1 MFENRIRGR
10 VVIEFTQAPNGEVRP
25 SIEVDDW
32 IRHWTDM
39 NPQTMAV
46 ARVPEAVI
54 AARILADMCHG
65 AGIEKA
71 LEFAAAAVK
80 KAEAMRKEI
89 EDGKK
94 PAACASEDAR
104 DGSVH

>member
-1 MFENRIRGR
+1 MQENHIRGR
-10 VVIEFTQAPNGEVRP
+10 VVIEFVQGPNGEVRP
-25 SIEVDDW
+25 RLDVDDW
-32 IRHWTDM
+32 VRHYADLS
-39 NPQTMAV
+39 PDTMAV

-94 PAACASEDAR
+94 PAAGANEDAR